1 MDLTIQPH
9 KLSGTVT
16 VPPSK
21 SLAHRAVICAA
32 LSDGTCKIDNIALS
46 DDIIATIEAMKAFG
60 AVIEQEGSALTIT
73 GAGRYVTDAKAT
85 ESATTAEHLIDCNES
100 GSTLRFV
107 VPISTLF
114 QGASRFVGRGNL
126 GKRPLTIFY
135 DIFEEQ
141 GITYKPTEGELDLV
155 VDGNLKP
162 GHFSFPGNVSSQF
175 ITGLLFTLPLLDGDS
190 VIKITTPL
198 ESIGYIDLT
207 LEVMSAFGVTIENV
221 GHQLFRIS
229 GGQSYKATDY
239 RVEGDYSQAAFF
251 LCADA
256 LGNDLL
262 VDDLSMDSLQGDR
275 AVVSILEAMGVSF
288 EKQSN
293 GLIGTATNGLH
304 GTLIDASQCPDI
316 IPVVALTACLSEGK
330 TEIINA
336 GRLRIKECDRLQATA
351 SELKKLGADIEELP
365 EGLLIHGVKSLK
377 GKETVWSYKDHRI
390 AMMLAIAAT
399 VCEQPI
405 TITDA
410 ECVSKS
416 YPDFWED
423 YKAIGGKIQ

>member
-60 AVIEQEGSALTIT
+60 AIIEQEGSALTIT
-73 GAGRYVTDAKAT
+73 GAGQYVTEAKVA

-262 VDDLSMDSLQGDR
+262 VDDLSR
-275 AVVSILEAMGVSF
+275 WIR
-288 EKQSN
+288 
-293 GLIGTATNGLH
+293 
-304 GTLIDASQCPDI
+304 C
-316 IPVVALTACLSEGK
+316 
-330 TEIINA
+330 
-336 GRLRIKECDRLQATA
+336 R
-351 SELKKLGADIEELP
+351 
-365 EGLLIHGVKSLK
+365 
-377 GKETVWSYKDHRI
+377 
-390 AMMLAIAAT
+390 AIALSSPFWKRWAFL
-399 VCEQPI
+399 
-405 TITDA
+405 
-410 ECVSKS
+410 SKS
-416 YPDFWED
+416 
-423 YKAIGGKIQ
+423 KAMA